1 MTAAAVQPL
10 LIADCERTRRRVSLD
25 GDMVRVTF
33 RVARAARDE
42 AVRMAEAEGT
52 TLSELTRDCW
62 YEARGI
68 GELEGD

>member
-1 MTAAAVQPL
+1 VTTAPVQEL
-10 LIADCERTRRRVSLD
+10 LITDCARTKRRVALNP
-25 GDMVRVTF
+25 DMVRVTF
-33 RVARAARDE
+33 RVARAARDQ
-42 AVRMAEAEGT
+42 ALKMAEDEGT